1 MGWDWALFRMANG
14 LAGRSPVSDALIRFF
29 MNDYWATTML
39 VLLPFGLWFSGHSES
54 ERERNQ
60 KGVLSTVTALMMANL
75 VVKVIN
81 LLYWRW
87 RPFTD
92 HEVTLLFYH
101 PSDSSFPSNAATV
114 GFCIAASVLLF
125 SRKTGLVLLLIACLF
140 SVSRIIGGVHYPADI
155 LGGLVIGSSFAWLVQ
170 RKWRWPHRLWTPLIR
185 WLRRWV
191 LA

>member
-1 MGWDWALFRMANG
+1 MGWDWTLFRMANG
-14 LAGRSPVSDALIRFF
+14 LAGRSHLLDTLVRFV

-39 VLLPFGLWFSGHSES
+39 VLLPFGLWFSGNSES

-60 KGVLSTVTALMMANL
+60 KGVLSTVMALAMANL

-87 RPFTD
+87 RPFTHHD
-92 HEVTLLFYH
+92 VTLLFYH

-125 SRKTGLVLLLIACLF
+125 NRRTGLVLLLIACLF
-140 SVSRIIGGVHYPADI
+140 SVSRVVGGVHYPTDI
-155 LGGLVIGSSFAWLVQ
+155 LGGLIIGSASAWLVQ
-170 RKWRWPHRLWTPLIR
+170 RQWRWPDRLWAPLLR
-185 WLRRWV
+185 WLRRLV

>member
-14 LAGRSPVSDALIRFF
+14 LASRSHLLDTLIRFV

-39 VLLPFGLWFSGHSES
+39 VLLPFGLWFSGNTES
-54 ERERNQ
+54 EREHNQ
-60 KGVLSTVTALMMANL
+60 KGVLSTVMALAIANL

-87 RPFTD
+87 RPFTYHD
-92 HEVTLLFYH
+92 VTLLFYH

-114 GFCIAASVLLF
+114 GFCITASVLLF
-125 SRKTGLVLLLIACLF
+125 NRRTGLVLLLIACLF
-140 SVSRIIGGVHYPADI
+140 SVSRVVGGVHYPTDI
-155 LGGLVIGSSFAWLVQ
+155 LGGLIIGGASAWLVQ
-170 RKWRWPHRLWTPLIR
+170 RQWRWPDRVWTPLLR
-185 WLRRWV
+185 WLRRLV

>member
-14 LAGRSPVSDALIRFF
+14 LAGRSPVLDTLIRFF

-39 VLLPFGLWFSGHSES
+39 VLLPFGLWFSGHSDQD
-54 ERERNQ
+54 RERNQ
-60 KGVLSTVTALMMANL
+60 RGVLSTVTALVMANL

-87 RPFTD
+87 RPFTF

-114 GFCIAASVLLF
+114 GAGIAISVLLF
-125 SRKTGLVLLLIACLF
+125 SRKTGLVLLLIAILF
-140 SVSRIIGGVHYPADI
+140 SVSRIVGGVHYPTDI
-155 LGGLVIGSSFAWLVQ
+155 LGGWIIGGTFAWLVQ
-170 RKWRWPHRLWTPLIR
+170 RKWRWPDRLWTPLIR

>member
-1 MGWDWALFRMANG
+1 MGWDWALFRALNG
-14 LAGRSPVSDALIRFF
+14 LAGRSPLLDTLIRFF

-39 VLLPFGLWFSGHSES
+39 VLLPFGLWFSGDSDA

-60 KGVLSTVTALMMANL
+60 KGVLSTVTALVMANL

-87 RPFTD
+87 RPFTYHD
-92 HEVTLLFYH
+92 VTLLFYH
-101 PSDSSFPSNAATV
+101 PSDSAFPSNAATV
-114 GFCIAASVLLF
+114 GAGIAVSVLLF
-125 SRKTGLVLLLIACLF
+125 SPKTGLALLLIACLF
-140 SVSRIIGGVHYPADI
+140 SVSRIVGGVHYPTDI
-155 LGGLVIGSSFAWLVQ
+155 LGGWIIGGTFAWLVQ
-170 RKWRWPHRLWTPLIR
+170 RRWRWPNRLWTPLIR